1 MRLFLVFHADGKL
14 SNKGKQ
20 TPLMTYFL
28 LIDLGAVKSPE
39 NHVTGSVDNAE
50 ISLIIFILL
59 LWLYVIRIF
68 LQKWGE
74 LAEIR

>member
-1 MRLFLVFHADGKL
+1 MANLPIKANRLF
-14 SNKGKQ
+14 S
-20 TPLMTYFL
+20 MTYFL
-28 LIDLGAVKSPE
+28 MIDLGAVKSPE
-39 NHVTGSVDNAE
+39 DHVTGSVDNAE

>member
-1 MRLFLVFHADGKL
+1 MANFPIKANRLL
-14 SNKGKQ
+14 
-20 TPLMTYFL
+20 LMTFIL

-39 NHVTGSVDNAE
+39 DHVTGSVDNAE